1 MGKFKEF
8 LINEEVGLA
17 DLGPNIEKLFNSQE
31 FGNQVQGAFVS
42 SQWNNTYTNT
52 PWKGND
58 SLNNVKEPVDL
69 QIPSISRTGKIVG
82 FLEKN
87 NPVYI
92 KLSDGTEC
100 SFTNQEM
107 KNIEGKPAI
116 GKTMTVIFQRH
127 PDDFTRQYSKIEKAI
142 VVD

>member
-1 MGKFKEF
+1 M
-8 LINEEVGLA
+8 
-17 DLGPNIEKLFNSQE
+17 PS
-31 FGNQVQGAFVS
+31 VQ
-42 SQWNNTYTNT
+42 
-52 PWKGND
+52 
-58 SLNNVKEPVDL
+58 
-69 QIPSISRTGKIVG
+69 RTGRIVG

-107 KNIEGKPAI
+107 KNIEGKPAL

-142 VVD
+142 VTD